1 MEGRS
6 FTPCAFTVKP
16 GSVYSFVLVVVVV
29 VVVVVVFVVVAA
41 AGVVA
46 VAIVVVVVVVVIK
59 LRDFFKCARC
69 SFGRQCVR
77 RRF

>member
-16 GSVYSFVLVVVVV
+16 GSVYSFVLVV